1 MNITDSTKG
10 FLKRAYEGDFDPE
23 LFSMPSAME
32 PSAVVLGIAEA
43 YDELMKDYPPLEL
56 EEKGSLPDEL
66 IAKLGKIGIFG
77 LLVPKEYGG
86 LGLSLSE
93 YLLVVQHIARSDIAV
108 ALTPLAHISI
118 GIKGI
123 LLFGSEEQK
132 RRFLPRA
139 ASGEMIFAYALT
151 EPMVGSDAQHILTK
165 ATLSADG
172 SHYTLTGQKTYIT
185 NGGYAGGFTVF
196 AQMDESK
203 PGYMGAF
210 IVERQSEGIRVGP
223 NMRKMGLKASST
235 TMVGLNEVKVP
246 AENLLGKPGE
256 GFKIA
261 MTILNYGR
269 LGLGAGSVGAME
281 QSLSDML
288 ARSTSRVQFGT
299 PIVSFELIREKLARA
314 KAHGFAA
321 SCLTYFTAKLL
332 EAYPLLNVAEESS
345 HCKLY
350 STTRAWDSLY
360 DALQTAGGAG
370 YLATNPYEKRMRD
383 ARVTTV
389 FEGTT
394 EIHSIYPALFLAR
407 DLGKALKKAGPIG
420 KLALMAGRSM
430 SGPRAR
436 ALAKVA
442 SLKEGALREGLAF
455 AAENLR
461 VMRKNTLR
469 ALAKYGAAISS
480 REYLLRRLTSL
491 SLDAYV
497 LLSCAAQIEQRSR
510 AGQDVADYLEL
521 YSYLLEEARAN
532 ARANRAFKDCGVEE
546 SSRRI
551 AQRLSP

>member
-1 MNITDSTKG
+1 
-10 FLKRAYEGDFDPE
+10 
-23 LFSMPSAME
+23 
-32 PSAVVLGIAEA
+32 
-43 YDELMKDYPPLEL
+43 
-56 EEKGSLPDEL
+56 
-66 IAKLGKIGIFG
+66 
-77 LLVPKEYGG
+77 
-86 LGLSLSE
+86 
-93 YLLVVQHIARSDIAV
+93 
-108 ALTPLAHISI
+108 
-118 GIKGI
+118 
-123 LLFGSEEQK
+123 
-132 RRFLPRA
+132 
-139 ASGEMIFAYALT
+139 MIFAYALT
-151 EPMVGSDAQHILTK
+151 EPMVGSDAQHIRTK

-172 SHYTLTGQKTYIT
+172 SYYTLTGQKTYIT

-210 IVERQSEGIRVGP
+210 IVERRSEGVRVGP

-269 LGLGAGSVGAME
+269 LGLGAGSVAAME

-288 ARSTSRVQFGT
+288 ARSTSRVQFGA

-370 YLATNPYEKRMRD
+370 YLATHPYEKRMRD

-420 KLALMAGRSM
+420 KLALMAGGSM
-430 SGPRAR
+430 GGPRAR

-455 AAENLR
+455 AAGESASYAKEHAEGPREIRRGDLEPRIPAPAPDFAQPGRLR
-461 VMRKNTLR
+461 TAILRRADRAAKPCRAGRRRLPR
-469 ALAKYGAAISS
+469 ALLLPPRGGAGE
-480 REYLLRRLTSL
+480 REGEPSLRGLRGRGIL
-491 SLDAYV
+491 
-497 LLSCAAQIEQRSR
+497 
-510 AGQDVADYLEL
+510 
-521 YSYLLEEARAN
+521 
-532 ARANRAFKDCGVEE
+532 
-546 SSRRI
+546 RRI

>member
-1 MNITDSTKG
+1 MNKTEAQQG
-10 FLKRAYEGDFDPE
+10 FLKRAYEGHLDPG

-32 PSAVVLGIAEA
+32 PSAAVLRIAEV
-43 YDELMKDYPPLEL
+43 YDELIKDYPPLEL

-77 LLVPKEYGG
+77 LLIPKEYGG

-93 YLLVVQHIARSDIAV
+93 YLLVVQHIARSDVAV
-108 ALTPLAHISI
+108 ALTPLAHTSI

-123 LLFGSEEQK
+123 LLYGNEEQK
-132 RRFLPRA
+132 KRFLPEA

-151 EPMVGSDAQHILTK
+151 EPKIGSDAQHIQTK

-172 SHYTLTGQKTYIT
+172 SYYALTGQKTYIT

-203 PGYMGAF
+203 PGFMGAF
-210 IVERQSEGIRVGP
+210 IVERKSEGIRVGP
-223 NMRKMGLKASST
+223 NMRKMGLKVSST
-235 TMVGLNEVKVP
+235 TMVGLDEVKVP

-261 MTILNYGR
+261 MSILNYGR

-281 QSLSDML
+281 QALTDMR
-288 ARSTSRVQFGT
+288 ARATSRVQFGV
-299 PIVSFELIREKLARA
+299 PIASFELIQEKLARA

-383 ARVTTV
+383 ARVTTL

-407 DLGKALKKAGPIG
+407 DLGKALKKAGPMR
-420 KLALMAGRSM
+420 KLLLMAGG
-430 SGPRAR
+430 GPKAGAIAR
-436 ALAKVA
+436 LF
-442 SLKEGALREGLAF
+442 SPEEGILGEGLTL
-455 AAENLR
+455 AAQNLR
-461 VMRKNTLR
+461 VMRKQSLR
-469 ALAKYGAAISS
+469 ALGKYGAGISS

-497 LLSCAAQIEQRSR
+497 LLACAAQIDQRRR
-510 AGQDVADYLEL
+510 AGGDVADCLEL

-532 ARANRAFKDCGVEE
+532 AKSNRAFEDRGVERA
-546 SSRRI
+546 SRRI
-551 AQRLSP
+551 AERLNTQP